1 MDDLENMLL
10 KKGSNNA
17 DNDQVYVPS
26 DIEDYFE
33 NRNVDPIE
41 FEGYYEER
49 ENMDLNL
56 NLISKSNI
64 EPYNEYDINNLDIEP
79 APFDSDLNLNFSFN
93 KDLNAEN
100 DDMKDKDN
108 ELGNLCEELNGTNDK
123 AEDADK
129 LNVENAKNEK
139 HNNDKKLNEKLDS
152 LYKKLQN
159 EYEQYESLF
168 KKLDS
173 LSIKEVDK
181 SSSLNGQEPKV
192 NGKSAVSSETGKIKS
207 IYKASNKKVGSNR
220 CSGQNGDEAH
230 YIYRRLESIY
240 VDYSKIS
247 KSYTPISKSLNKCK
261 TSFYK
266 LDIRLS
272 KLKSNLVYS
281 LKFYKMMMTKYNL
294 EELKSTIDNLTYA
307 DNKIYDAINNARTS
321 SKHIEGA
328 ICTLKVTKRT
338 KLLQNEFL
346 RNRITSTIVQLM
358 KISVE
363 SNAYTKSLVKSA
375 IETVKTELEKVTK
388 MNFKVKR
395 NSLFNHRTNIMKNI
409 IKSVSK
415 ITISASIQLL
425 KSQSSL
431 TKLEK
436 SIASAIPDPEKAKLT
451 ILSLCEND
459 MVEPFDLRTLKFR
472 QLFGLYCP
480 STCKISS
487 NFGLANKDLMT
498 HLTEFKKQLFAEL
511 DSVRKTKRRIY
522 RAQFYVVSDRKVFN
536 TSMNVH
542 SEGIHTAYY
551 SLFNALA
558 HIKLS
563 ITLVNKCITFL
574 NLIIK
579 QNLQLTGVEQLGYC
593 IEAFV
598 KEAAGNQLFAKQEI
612 NLSYKDLENSYIKIN
627 ACRNGQ
633 PNVKMIDVQQQ
644 MNKLQDTIE
653 ESNKATI
660 KAFIASEWVGIKH
673 IPFEKE
679 KVPIDYPTLCN
690 ILNDKYKFK
699 L

>member
-1 MDDLENMLL
+1 MDDLETMLL
-10 KKGSNNA
+10 KKGSNNV

-41 FEGYYEER
+41 FEGQHEEH

-56 NLISKSNI
+56 DLISKSDI
-64 EPYNEYDINNLDIEP
+64 EPYNECGVNNLDIEP
-79 APFDSDLNLNFSFN
+79 TSFDSNLNSSLTFN
-93 KDLNAEN
+93 GDLKVEN
-100 DDMKDKDN
+100 DDIKNK
-108 ELGNLCEELNGTNDK
+108 ESESASLCKELNETNDDT
-123 AEDADK
+123 EDADK
-129 LNVENAKNEK
+129 LNVENPKNEK
-139 HNNDKKLNEKLDS
+139 HNNDKKLNEQLDS
-152 LYKKLQN
+152 LYEKLQT

-181 SSSLNGQEPKV
+181 SLSLNGSEPKES
-192 NGKSAVSSETGKIKS
+192 GKNAVSSETGKIKS
-207 IYKASNKKVGSNR
+207 IYKASNKKLGSNR
-220 CSGQNGDEAH
+220 SSGQNGDEVH
-230 YIYRRLESIY
+230 YIYRRLQSIY

-266 LDIRLS
+266 LDTRLV
-272 KLKSNLVYS
+272 KLRSNIVYS
-281 LKFYKMMMTKYNL
+281 LEFYKMMMTNYNL
-294 EELKSTIDNLTYA
+294 EVLKSTIDNLTYA
-307 DNKIYDAINNARTS
+307 DNKIYDAINNTRTS

-328 ICTLKVTKRT
+328 ISTLNITKRT
-338 KLLQNEFL
+338 KMLQNEFL
-346 RNRITSTIVQLM
+346 RNRINSTVVQLM

-363 SNAYTKSLVKSA
+363 SHAYTKSLVKSA
-375 IETVKTELEKVTK
+375 IETVKTELEKVTNMRFK
-388 MNFKVKR
+388 MKGG
-395 NSLFNHRTNIMKNI
+395 SLFNHRTNVMKNI
-409 IKSVSK
+409 IKMVSK

-425 KSQSSL
+425 ESQSSL

-436 SIASAIPDPEKAKLT
+436 SIAAAVPDQEKAKLT

-459 MVEPFDLRTLKFR
+459 LAEPFDLRTLKFR

-498 HLTEFKKQLFAEL
+498 HLTEFKKQLLAEL
-511 DSVRKTKRRIY
+511 YAVRKTKRRIY
-522 RAQFYVVSDRKVFN
+522 RSQFYVVSDRKVFN

-551 SLFNALA
+551 GVFNALS
-558 HIKLS
+558 HIKIS
-563 ITLVNKCITFL
+563 ITLINKCITFL

-579 QNLQLTGVEQLGYC
+579 QTLQLTGVEQLGYC

-633 PNVKMIDVQQQ
+633 QNVKMIDVQEQ
-644 MNKLQDTIE
+644 MNKLQNTME

-660 KAFIASEWVGIKH
+660 KAFIAAEWVGIKY
-673 IPFEKE
+673 ISFEKE